1 MMAHTNIAEFENGR
15 RVFRI
20 TNERF
25 ADTPVSPVLCS
36 NFIEVGFGWQVEA
49 MWSEMFYNRSFEKPC
64 PFTPAAYHWYGGWDN
79 LGNDWRGQEFYHSGY
94 DHPDWFACP
103 AQERPF
109 SMSPDSAFLV
119 EKATGYALTVTREAG
134 GIHGKHCLQ
143 IHNFEPER
151 MCGVAQ
157 SSKFLR
163 RGEKYHWR
171 GWLKNI
177 GESPVQAEIRF
188 YPAGVNAFRQEPIA
202 VLPLGALS
210 RDGQIYSAVLE
221 NLEYE
226 GWAVF
231 SLFVTPGKVLADAF
245 SLKPENTR
253 MGWRPEVIEGL
264 KRVNPG
270 VIRFPGGCFASFHDW
285 RNAIGPM
292 DRRVPEDSYFWG
304 DVNYNDVGT
313 DEFLQLCELLG
324 CQAMLVV
331 NLFHPGKK
339 LYNNSRP
346 NGNALEPEAHGGY
359 LPDITD
365 MEAGIEC
372 ARQLAEYC
380 NGGVDTP
387 MGKKRAENGHPQPY
401 GVQYFEMDNEAFRWF
416 APADYAALVARYS
429 QAMKSVDPTIQIG
442 MTSYYEYGDN
452 VESMLEICGEH
463 VDFLADRVCAP
474 DNIARKVAVVRQY
487 NATHAHQLYY
497 CDTEAHQARP
507 NAMAPFTAQYYQD
520 HDIDFCR
527 SRRTWLY
534 ALTLAGNLMNY
545 HRYGGIVR
553 FMCFNNLCNTTG
565 QSCIEVD
572 KEGYILPMCG
582 QIFERMSRTE
592 AAWALKI
599 DGYEPDSLKSVEI
612 QAAWNHDESKLV
624 LYLLNKCDQDT
635 SVTFDLSGLGRAFS
649 RRFSARMSAESG
661 AVQETMKS
669 QGNVHVDYQYAPVAD
684 GVPVTCSI
692 PAFSFTEIVME

>member
-1 MMAHTNIAEFENGR
+1 MAQTNIAEFENGR
-15 RVFRI
+15 RVFRVA
-20 TNERF
+20 NQRY
-25 ADTPVSPVLCS
+25 ADTPVSPILCS
-36 NFIEVGFGWQVEA
+36 NFIEVGFGWQVES

-64 PFTPAAYHWYGGWDN
+64 PFTPAAYHWYGGWDK
-79 LGNDWRGQEFYHSGY
+79 LTGDWRDQEFYHSGY

-103 AQERPF
+103 AQERPS
-109 SMSPDSAFLV
+109 SMSPDSSFLV
-119 EKATGYALTVTREAG
+119 EKAPGYALTVSRVEG
-134 GIHGKHCLQ
+134 GIHGTHCLQ
-143 IHNFEPER
+143 IHNFEPQR

-163 RGEKYHWR
+163 KGETYHWR
-171 GWLKNI
+171 GWLKNT
-177 GESPVQAEIRF
+177 GGQAVKGEIRF
-188 YPAGVNAFRQEPIA
+188 YPAGLKAFQQDPIA
-202 VLPLGALS
+202 VLPLGEIS
-210 RDGQIYSAVLE
+210 EEGQIYSACLE

-231 SLFVTPGKVLADAF
+231 SLFITPGTVLADAF
-245 SLKPENTR
+245 SLKPANTLK
-253 MGWRPEVIEGL
+253 GWRPEVIEGL
-264 KRVNPG
+264 KQVNPG

-285 RNAIGPM
+285 RNAIGSL
-292 DRRVPEDSYFWG
+292 DQRVPEDSYFWG

-331 NLFHPGKK
+331 NMFHPGKL
-339 LYNNSRP
+339 LYNNARA
-346 NGNALEPEAHGGY
+346 NTIATEPEAHGGY
-359 LPDITD
+359 LPGITD
-365 MEAGIEC
+365 IDEGIEC
-372 ARQLAEYC
+372 ARQLVEYC

-387 MGKKRAENGHPQPY
+387 MGKKRAENGHPEPY
-401 GVQYFEMDNEAFRWF
+401 GVQYFEMDNEGFRWF
-416 APADYAALVARYS
+416 SPTEYATVVNRYS
-429 QAMKSVDPTIQIG
+429 KAMKSVDPTIQIG

-452 VESMLEICGEH
+452 ATAMLDICGES

-474 DNIARKVAVVRQY
+474 DNIAQKIAVVRQY
-487 NATHAHQLYY
+487 NATHTHQIYY

-520 HDIDFCR
+520 HDIDFGR

-534 ALTLAGNLMNY
+534 ALTLVGNLMNY

-582 QIFERMSRTE
+582 QIFQRMSRTQ

-599 DGYEPDSLKSVEI
+599 EGYEPDSLKSVEI
-612 QAAWNHDESKLV
+612 QAAWNQDESKLV
-624 LYLLNKCDQDT
+624 VYLLNKCDQGT
-635 SVTFDLSGLGRAFS
+635 NVTLDFSSLGHNFTRQAS
-649 RRFSARMSAESG
+649 TCMSAQAGET
-661 AVQETMKS
+661 QETIKS
-669 QGNVHVDYQYAPVAD
+669 QGNVHYDYQYGPVSVQSPA
-684 GVPVTCSI
+684 TYSI
-692 PAFSFTEIVME
+692 PPFSFTEIVIE

>member
-1 MMAHTNIAEFENGR
+1 MGNTNIAEFENGR

-20 TNERF
+20 TKERF
-25 ADTPVSPVLCS
+25 ADTPVSPILCS
-36 NFIEVGFGWQVEA
+36 NFIEVGFGWQVES

-64 PFTPAAYHWYGGWDN
+64 PFTPAAYHWYGGWNN
-79 LGNDWRGQEFYHSGY
+79 LGNDWSEQEFYHSGY

-103 AQERPF
+103 AQERSS
-109 SMSPDSAFLV
+109 SMSPDSTFLV
-119 EKATGYALTVTREAG
+119 EKATGYALTVTREEG

-143 IHNFEPER
+143 IYNFEPER

-157 SSKFLR
+157 SSKYLR
-163 RGEKYHWR
+163 CGEKYNWR

-177 GESPVQAEIRF
+177 GNHPVHAEIRF
-188 YPAGVNAFRQEPIA
+188 YPAGINAFHQEPIA
-202 VLPLGALS
+202 VLPLGELS
-210 RDGQIYSAVLE
+210 RDGQIYSAVLD
-221 NLEYE
+221 NPEYE

-231 SLFVTPGKVLADAF
+231 SLFITPGKVLADAF
-245 SLKPENTR
+245 SLKPANTL
-253 MGWRPEVIEGL
+253 MGWRPEVVEGL

-285 RNAIGPM
+285 RNAIGSI
-292 DRRVPEDSYFWG
+292 DSRIPEDSYFWG

-331 NLFHPGKK
+331 NMFHPGKK

-359 LPDITD
+359 IPDIASIED
-365 MEAGIEC
+365 GIEC
-372 ARQLAEYC
+372 ARQWVEYC
-380 NGGVDTP
+380 NGSVDTP
-387 MGKKRAENGHPQPY
+387 MGKKRAENGHPKPY
-401 GVQYFEMDNEAFRWF
+401 GVHYFEMDNEAFRWF
-416 APADYAALVARYS
+416 APADYAALVFRYS
-429 QAMKSVDPTIQIG
+429 QAMKAVDPSIQIG

-452 VESMLEICGEH
+452 VESMLDICGEH

-474 DNIARKVAVVRQY
+474 DNIARKVDVVRRY
-487 NATHAHQLYY
+487 NASHKHQIYY

-534 ALTLAGNLMNY
+534 ALTLVGNLMNY
-545 HRYGGIVR
+545 HRYGGIVQ

-572 KEGYILPMCG
+572 KKGYLLPMCG

-612 QAAWNHDESKLV
+612 QAAWNQDESKLI

-635 SVTFDLSGLGRAFS
+635 SVTIDFSNLGRTFS
-649 RRFSARMSAESG
+649 RQFSTRMSAESG

-669 QGNVHVDYQYAPVAD
+669 QGNVHYDYQYAPVSN
-684 GVPVTCSI
+684 GVPVTYSI
-692 PAFSFTEIVME
+692 PAFSFTEIVIA

>member
-1 MMAHTNIAEFENGR
+1 MALTNITEFENGR
-15 RVFRI
+15 RIFRI
-20 TNERF
+20 TKERF
-25 ADTPVSPVLCS
+25 ADSPVSPILCS
-36 NFIEVGFGWQVEA
+36 NFIEVGFGWQVES

-64 PFTPAAYHWYGGWDN
+64 PFTPAAYYWYGGWN
-79 LGNDWRGQEFYHSGY
+79 KLGNDWRDQEFYHSGY

-103 AQERPF
+103 AQERPS

-119 EKATGYALTVTREAG
+119 EKAPGYALTVTREEG
-134 GIHGKHCLQ
+134 GIHGTHCLQ
-143 IHNFEPER
+143 IHNFEPAR

-163 RGEKYHWR
+163 RGETYRWR
-171 GWLKNI
+171 GWLKNV
-177 GESPVQAEIRF
+177 GETSVHAEIRF
-188 YPAGVNAFRQEPIA
+188 YPAGPNAFRKEPLA
-202 VLPLGALS
+202 VLPLGEIS
-210 RDGQIYSAVLE
+210 RDGEIYQETWNCA
-221 NLEYE
+221 NYE

-231 SLFVTPGKVLADAF
+231 SLFITPGKVLADAF
-245 SLKPENTR
+245 SLKPEKTC
-253 MGWRPEVIEGL
+253 MGWRPEVVEGL

-292 DRRVPEDSYFWG
+292 DSRVPEDSYFWG

-313 DEFLQLCELLG
+313 DEFLQLCELLE

-339 LYNNSRP
+339 LYNNTRP
-346 NGNALEPEAHGGY
+346 NGDALEPEAHGGY
-359 LPDITD
+359 IPGITD
-365 MEAGIEC
+365 PEAGIEC
-372 ARQLAEYC
+372 ARQLVEYC
-380 NGGVDTP
+380 NGSVTTP
-387 MGKKRAENGHPQPY
+387 MGRKRAENGHPEPY
-401 GVQYFEMDNEAFRWF
+401 GVRYFEMDNEAFRWF
-416 APADYAALVARYS
+416 APADYAALVSRYS
-429 QAMKSVDPTIQIG
+429 QAMKSVDPSIQIG
-442 MTSYYEYGDN
+442 MTSYYEYGEN
-452 VESMLEICGEH
+452 AESMLEICGEQI
-463 VDFLADRVCAP
+463 DFLADRVCAP
-474 DNIARKVAVVRQY
+474 DNIARKVAIVRQY
-487 NATHAHQLYY
+487 NATHKHQIYY

-520 HDIDFCR
+520 HEIDFCR

-534 ALTLAGNLMNY
+534 ALTLVGNLMNY
-545 HRYGGIVR
+545 HRYGGIVQ

-572 KEGYILPMCG
+572 KEGYLLPMCG

-612 QAAWNHDESKLV
+612 QAAWNQDESKLI

-635 SVTFDLSGLGRAFS
+635 SVTLDLSGLGRTFT

-661 AVQETMKS
+661 AAQETMKS
-669 QGNVHVDYQYAPVAD
+669 RGNVHYDYSSGPVFSEVPNTYA
-684 GVPVTCSI
+684 I
-692 PAFSFTEIVME
+692 PAFSFTEIVLE

>member
-1 MMAHTNIAEFENGR
+1 MARTNLAEFENGR
-15 RVFRI
+15 RVFRV
-20 TNERF
+20 TNKRF
-25 ADTPVSPVLCS
+25 ADTPVSPILCS

-64 PFTPAAYHWYGGWDN
+64 PFTPAAYHWYGGWN
-79 LGNDWRGQEFYHSGY
+79 TLGSDWRGQEFYHSGY

-103 AQERPF
+103 AQERPS

-119 EKATGYALTVTREAG
+119 EKATGYALTVTREEG

-163 RGEKYHWR
+163 RGETYHWR
-171 GWLKNI
+171 GWLKNM
-177 GESPVQAEIRF
+177 GDSSVQAEIRF
-188 YPAGVNAFRQEPIA
+188 YPAGGNAFQQEPLA
-202 VLPLGALS
+202 VLPLGGLS
-210 RDGQIYSAVLE
+210 RDWQVHSAVFD
-221 NLEYE
+221 NLDYE
-226 GWAVF
+226 GWGVF
-231 SLFVTPGKVLADAF
+231 SLFITPGRVLADAF
-245 SLKPENTR
+245 SLKPGNTQK
-253 MGWRPEVIEGL
+253 GWRPEVIEGL

-285 RNAIGPM
+285 RNAIGAM
-292 DRRVPEDSYFWG
+292 DSRVPEDSYFWG

-359 LPDITD
+359 IPGIADI
-365 MEAGIEC
+365 EAGIEC
-372 ARQLAEYC
+372 ARQLVEYC
-380 NGGVDTP
+380 NGGADTP
-387 MGKKRAENGHPQPY
+387 MGKKRAENGHPEPY
-401 GVQYFEMDNEAFRWF
+401 GVTYFEMDNEAFRWF
-416 APADYAALVARYS
+416 EPADYAALVSRYS
-429 QAMKSVDPTIQIG
+429 QAMKAVDPSVQIG

-452 VESMLEICGEH
+452 AEAMLEICGEH

-487 NATHAHQLYY
+487 NASHEHQIYY

-507 NAMAPFTAQYYQD
+507 NAMAPFTAQYYKD
-520 HDIDFCR
+520 HEIDFCR

-572 KEGYILPMCG
+572 KEGYMLPMCG

-612 QAAWNHDESKLV
+612 QAAWNGDESKLI

-635 SVTFDLSGLGRAFS
+635 SVTIDVSGLGRTFS
-649 RRFSARMSAESG
+649 RQFSTRMSAESG

-669 QGNVHVDYQYAPVAD
+669 QGHVRYAYEYAPVSS
-684 GVPVTCSI
+684 GVPATYSI
-692 PAFSFTEIVME
+692 PAFSFTEIVLS